1 RKSRRRVSVSRTRR
15 SDLLQ
20 DSPVGCPAATCED
33 ATATEPTM
41 SRPKAVLNCRT
52 VAEKEIKE
60 ARERLANA
68 SK

>member
-1 RKSRRRVSVSRTRR
+1 MR
-15 SDLLQ
+15 
-20 DSPVGCPAATCED
+20 
-33 ATATEPTM
+33 
-41 SRPKAVLNCRT
+41 RPKAVLNCRI

>member
-1 RKSRRRVSVSRTRR
+1 MG
-15 SDLLQ
+15 L
-20 DSPVGCPAATCED
+20 PNAF
-33 ATATEPTM
+33 
-41 SRPKAVLNCRT
+41 LNCRT

>member
-1 RKSRRRVSVSRTRR
+1 MRGRD
-15 SDLLQ
+15 SDRANHEPAEGRPQLQ
-20 DSPVGCPAATCED
+20 DA
-33 ATATEPTM
+33 
-41 SRPKAVLNCRT
+41 